1 MVLYKTA
8 GDEQLVLTAHL
19 IRERQKERERERGG
33 ECVACT
39 APERLLGNLWF
50 SEQLKDCDLINNYCA
65 MGGGALDAL
74 ATPLTHDHDSEI

>member
-1 MVLYKTA
+1 MVLYETA
-8 GDEQLVLTAHL
+8 GDEQLVLTAH
-19 IRERQKERERERGG
+19 
-33 ECVACT
+33 
-39 APERLLGNLWF
+39 LWF